1 MHMSIFRTMQ
11 WAGKLKR
18 FIIEYYKL
26 IKQQ

>member
-11 WAGKLKR
+11 WAGKLQH
-18 FIIEYYKL
+18 FILEYYKL